1 MSELRE
7 AQGAV
12 AIGPGDTGIAVH
24 APLPRRLPRLAG
36 VDLAR
41 GLAVVFMIAVHVLMV
56 YGNGE
61 LRGSVLG
68 EVVEFLGGPPAA
80 PVFMLL
86 MGLSFAYAGK
96 DGLWAGIRRGL
107 LILGSGYLLNI
118 LRGVLPVLAAGLF
131 APELVGEA
139 LGEGVGLLDLLLIGD
154 ILQFAG
160 LALMAMAFLRSLGTG
175 RPILV
180 LLAVAVAGL
189 APLLW
194 GLRSGLPPLDLFLD
208 LLWGDRPLPGALE
221 NAVSFP
227 VFPWLAFP
235 LVGMVLGDTLRAAA
249 GSEGVAGAGR
259 VIRRAGLLGLA
270 IGAAG
275 LGLALTDP
283 AWHFND
289 YYHARWGSMLFMV
302 GFCLAWL
309 ALWDLIARRI
319 PDNAVFRFLAACSRR
334 VTAIYFL
341 QWVLINWG
349 IAALGA
355 NQLGAA
361 GAAATF
367 VAVTALSYA
376 GAGLA
381 RRGPD
386 AARKRDG
393 GESRA

>member
-1 MSELRE
+1 MGLTQRTQGSRAMGRE
-7 AQGAV
+7 DPV
-12 AIGPGDTGIAVH
+12 IALH

-41 GLAVVFMIAVHVLMV
+41 GLAVLFMIAVHVLMV

-68 EVVEFLGGPPAA
+68 KVVEFLGGPPAA

-96 DGLWAGIRRGL
+96 DDLWAGIRRGL
-107 LILGSGYLLNI
+107 LVLGSGYLLNV

-160 LALMAMAFLRSLGTG
+160 LALMAMTLLRFLHASRA
-175 RPILV
+175 ILV
-180 LLAVAVAGL
+180 LLAVAVAGF

-194 GLRSGLPPLDLFLD
+194 GIRSGFPPLDLLLD

-249 GSEGVAGAGR
+249 GSEGVVGAGR

-302 GFCLAWL
+302 GFSLAWL
-309 ALWDLIARRI
+309 ALWDLAARRI
-319 PDNAVFRFLAACSRR
+319 PDNAVFRFLAACSRQ
-334 VTAIYFL
+334 VTVIYFL
-341 QWVLINWG
+341 QWILVNWG
-349 IAALGA
+349 MAALGA

-361 GAAATF
+361 GAAATY

-386 AARKRDG
+386 ASRKRDG